1 MIPSILKDKKTL
13 FNRLWPTIIWL
24 TLWQILAIVLDSEI
38 ILASPISVI
47 KRLSQLAITIPFW
60 ESISFSVIRI
70 TIGFLS
76 AVFVGTLLA
85 ILSFKSKINSLFLE
99 PFMKTIS
106 SIPVASFIILVL
118 LWVSSSNLNIIIS
131 FLIVLPI
138 IYTNVLEGILET
150 DYNLVEMAIV
160 FRLTKW
166 KKIRYVYFSQ
176 VLPYFSSAFKISLG
190 LAWKSGIAAEVIA
203 IPMGS
208 IGESLYQSKV
218 YLDTPN
224 LFAWTLSIVLVSM
237 IIEKIFL
244 FLLSLVERRLEK

>member
-13 FNRLWPTIIWL
+13 FNRLWPTLIWL
-24 TLWQILAIVLDSEI
+24 ALWQILAMVLDSEI
-38 ILASPISVI
+38 ILASPVAVI
-47 KRLSQLAITIPFW
+47 KKLSQLAITLPFW
-60 ESISFSVIRI
+60 KSIYFSVIRI

-76 AVFVGTLLA
+76 AVFIGTLLS
-85 ILSFKSKINSLFLE
+85 ILSFKSKTIRLFLE
-99 PFMKTIS
+99 PFMKAIS

-118 LWVSSSNLNIIIS
+118 LWVSSSNLNVIIS

-138 IYTNVLEGILET
+138 IYTNVLEGIFET
-150 DYNLVEMAIV
+150 DYNLVEMATV
-160 FRLTKW
+160 FRFTKW
-166 KKIRYVYFSQ
+166 KKIRYIYFSQ

-218 YLDTPN
+218 YLETAN

-237 IIEKIFL
+237 ILEKIFL
-244 FLLSLVERRLEK
+244 FLLSLFERRLEK

>member
-1 MIPSILKDKKTL
+1 MIPSTLKDKKTII
-13 FNRLWPTIIWL
+13 NRILPAVIWL
-24 TLWQILAIVLDSEI
+24 ALWQILAMVLDSEI
-38 ILASPISVI
+38 ILASPIAVI
-47 KRLSQLAITIPFW
+47 KRLPELAITLPFW
-60 ESISFSVIRI
+60 KSIYFSVIRI

-76 AVFVGTLLA
+76 AVIAGVLLA
-85 ILSFKSKINSLFLE
+85 VLSSKSNMIKYFLD

-118 LWVSSSNLNIIIS
+118 LWVSSSNLNVIIS

-138 IYTNVLEGILET
+138 MYTNVLEGIFKT
-150 DYNLVEMAIV
+150 DENLLEMATV
-160 FRLTKW
+160 FRFTKW
-166 KKIRYVYFSQ
+166 KKIRYIYFSQ
-176 VLPYFSSAFKISLG
+176 VMPFFSAAFKISLG

-237 IIEKIFL
+237 ILERIFL
-244 FLLSLVERRLEK
+244 FLLSLAERKLEQ

>member
-13 FNRLWPTIIWL
+13 FNRLWPAIIWL
-24 TLWQILAIVLDSEI
+24 TLWQILAMVLDSEI

-60 ESISFSVIRI
+60 KSISFSVIRI

-244 FLLSLVERRLEK
+244 FLLALVERRLEK

>member
-76 AVFVGTLLA
+76 AVFIGTLLA

-244 FLLSLVERRLEK
+244 FLLALVERRLEK